1 MYSICAAYFFTGYSD
16 NGMLL
21 CSKGG
26 TGKPGVVNPDPGARL
41 FQVRGT
47 DEMNTKATEVP
58 ARASS
63 LNSNDVFLLKTTDV
77 TYMWYGKASIQSHR
91 VSFSKE

>member
-1 MYSICAAYFFTGYSD
+1 M
-16 NGMLL
+16 
-21 CSKGG
+21 
-26 TGKPGVVNPDPGARL
+26 VNPDPGARL

-63 LNSNDVFLLKTTDV
+63 LNSNDVFLLKTTDM
-77 TYMWYGKASIQSHR
+77 TYMWYGKASIYCVRSNTHTTACA
-91 VSFSKE
+91 VLYGYLCCGPM

>member
-1 MYSICAAYFFTGYSD
+1 MRFS
-16 NGMLL
+16 NGMLV

-47 DEMNTKATEVP
+47 DETNTKATEVP

-63 LNSNDVFLLKTTDV
+63 LNSNDVFLLKTMDD
-77 TYMWYGKASIQSHR
+77 TYMWYGKASIQSLYL
-91 VSFSKE
+91 SLSTE

>member
-1 MYSICAAYFFTGYSD
+1 
-16 NGMLL
+16 MLT

-26 TGKPGVVNPDPGARL
+26 IGKPGVVNPDPGARL

-63 LNSNDVFLLKTTDV
+63 LNSNDIFLLKTKDV
-77 TYMWYGKASIQSHR
+77 TYMWYGKASIQFLFSSHCL
-91 VSFSKE
+91 SKE

>member
-1 MYSICAAYFFTGYSD
+1 M
-16 NGMLL
+16 
-21 CSKGG
+21 
-26 TGKPGVVNPDPGARL
+26 VNPDPGARL

-63 LNSNDVFLLKTTDV
+63 LNSNDVFLLKTKNV
-77 TYMWYGKASIQSHR
+77 TYMWYGKASIQSHFF
-91 VSFSKE
+91 SHNLSKE

>member
-1 MYSICAAYFFTGYSD
+1 
-16 NGMLL
+16 MLV
-21 CSKGG
+21 CFKGG

-41 FQVRGT
+41 FQVKGT

-63 LNSNDVFLLKTTDV
+63 LNSNDVFLLKTKDV
-77 TYMWYGKASIQSHR
+77 TYMWYGKASICYILM
-91 VSFSKE
+91 SFVNF